1 MTRSQTLLNAH
12 SLKNVA
18 LALALMFEASLGA
31 ATVASAD
38 QLARAAGVE
47 PGIYPKAVLMQ
58 IVQAKAD
65 NNTARPTHILR
76 EANAKKAEP
85 AQAFV
90 LTVLAREAK
99 VGEHLFDQR
108 RF

>member
-1 MTRSQTLLNAH
+1 MTRSQTLFNAH
-12 SLKNVA
+12 SLENAA
-18 LALALMFEASLGA
+18 LALVLVLGASLGA

-38 QLARAAGVE
+38 QLTRAAGVE
-47 PGIYPKAVLMQ
+47 PRIYPKAVLMQ

-65 NNTARPTHILR
+65 NNTARLTHILR
-76 EANAKKAEP
+76 EANAKKADP

-90 LTVLAREAK
+90 LTVSAREAK

>member
-1 MTRSQTLLNAH
+1 MTRSETLLNGH
-12 SLKNVA
+12 SFKTAA
-18 LALALMFEASLGA
+18 LALVLGLGASLGA
-31 ATVASAD
+31 TTVASAD
-38 QLARAAGVE
+38 QLARSAGVE
-47 PGIYPKAVLMQ
+47 PGVYPKAVLMQ

-65 NNTARPTHILR
+65 NNTAQLRHILR
-76 EANAKKAEP
+76 EANAKKADP

-90 LTVLAREAK
+90 LTVSAREAK

>member
-1 MTRSQTLLNAH
+1 
-12 SLKNVA
+12 
-18 LALALMFEASLGA
+18 
-31 ATVASAD
+31 
-38 QLARAAGVE
+38 
-47 PGIYPKAVLMQ
+47 MQ
-58 IVQAKAD
+58 IVQAKAY
-65 NNTARPTHILR
+65 NNTARLTHILR

-99 VGEHLFDQR
+99 VGEHLLDQR